1 MTGTT
6 MRKLNYSLLTAVLAC
21 GPARGADWL
30 TDGGSPQRTAWQKDE
45 HILNTSNVKNL
56 RILWKLK
63 LDNQSNQMHS
73 LFPPLII
80 DQLRT
85 PGGVKQVAIVAGVS
99 DNIYAIDAEAGTV
112 LWKRHFDYPP
122 ATNLRPGNDD
132 PLCPEGLLAT
142 PTIGAANAAGQ
153 RPVYALAGDGQLHTL
168 NAGDGEELTPPV
180 HFVGANSKVYS
191 LNLYDNVIFTTTSQG
206 CHGNPNQMW
215 AIKADDPEH
224 KVMTASPKS
233 GGLWGRSGVA
243 IDSSGVA
250 WAPTGDGRYDK
261 ETQTYGNGLI
271 GAKVTDGQLKIED
284 YFIPSNWSWLQKRDL
299 DFQVTP
305 AIFNYKGRELMTG
318 ASKECRV
325 YLLDTKNPGGD
336 DHQTPLDRTP
346 LICNEEVNFASAGIW
361 GSMASWEDSNGTRW
375 VLTPF
380 WGPVHSKFK
389 VPVSYGPVTHG
400 AVVAFKVE
408 EKNGKLQLTPAWM
421 SRDMNQAEPPLVAN
435 GVVYGFGSGE
445 NTTQAYADIGLRD
458 SSKLRIAA
466 STHAILYALDAQT
479 GKELYS
485 SGSQITS
492 WNHFEGLSLANG
504 RVYLGTYDDMLYCF
518 GLQ

>member
-1 MTGTT
+1 
-6 MRKLNYSLLTAVLAC
+6 MRNIHYSLVMAALAC
-21 GPARGADWL
+21 GLAQGADWL
-30 TDGGSPQRTAWQKDE
+30 TDGGDPQRTAWQKDE
-45 HILNTSNVKNL
+45 HILSTANVKNL
-56 RILWKLK
+56 QILWKLK
-63 LDNQSNQMHS
+63 LDNQVNQMHS

-80 DQLRT
+80 DQLKT
-85 PGGVKQVAIVAGVS
+85 PSGVKQVAIVAGVS
-99 DNIYAIDAEAGTV
+99 DIVYGIDVEAGAV

-122 ATNLRPGNDD
+122 PANIRPNNDD

-142 PTIGAANAAGQ
+142 PTIGSVNAAGQ

-168 NAGDGEELTPPV
+168 NAADGEELTPPV
-180 HFVGANSKVYS
+180 RFVGANSKVYS
-191 LNLYDNVIFTTTSQG
+191 LNMFDNLLFTITSQG

-215 AIKADDPEH
+215 AIKVDDPEH

-243 IDSSGVA
+243 IDSRGVA
-250 WAPTGDGRYDK
+250 WAPTGEGRYDK
-261 ETQTYGNGLI
+261 ENENYGNGLVGGQVI
-271 GAKVTDGQLKIED
+271 GNELKIVD

-305 AIFNYKGRELMTG
+305 AIFNYKGKELMAT

-325 YLLDTKNPGGD
+325 YLMDTKNSGGD

-380 WGPVHSKFK
+380 WGPAHSRFK

-408 EKNGKLQLTPAWM
+408 DKNGKPQLTPAWM

-445 NTTQAYADIGLRD
+445 NTTQAYPDVGLRD
-458 SSKLRIAA
+458 SSRLRIAA
-466 STHAILYALDAQT
+466 STHATLYALDAQT

-485 SGSQITS
+485 SGDQIAS
-492 WNHFEGLSLANG
+492 WNHFEELSLANG
-504 RVYLGTYDDMLYCF
+504 RVYLGTYDSTLYCF
-518 GLQ
+518 GLPKK